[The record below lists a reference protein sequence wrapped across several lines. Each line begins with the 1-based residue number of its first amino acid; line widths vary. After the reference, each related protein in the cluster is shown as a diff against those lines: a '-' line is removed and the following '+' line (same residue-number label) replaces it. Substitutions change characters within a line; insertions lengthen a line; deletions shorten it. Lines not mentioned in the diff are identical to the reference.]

1 MIAAVEDVLSEA
13 VVRKLI
19 AVERPDLVLSG
30 VLRKNGREYVRSRA
44 RELNRTAHSIPVLVV
59 VDLDRPV
66 PCPADLIE
74 SWLPSPRAPMLL
86 FRLAVME
93 IEAWVM
99 ADRVSFAKFMS
110 VALHRVPANPDAV
123 LQPKELIVSLA
134 KQSKSKDIREDL
146 APSIGDTRRVGPAF
160 NARLT
165 AYVADSW
172 NPAAAAASSPSLRRA
187 TDRLRS
193 S

>member
-13 VVRKLI
+13 VV
-19 AVERPDLVLSG
+19 LSG
-30 VLRKNGREYVRSRA
+30 VLRKNGREYIRSRA
-44 RELNRTAHSIPVLVV
+44 RELNRTAHSVPVLVV

-99 ADRVSFAKFMS
+99 ADRESFAAFLS
-110 VALHRVPANPDAV
+110 VPMHRIPANPDEI
-123 LQPKELIVSLA
+123 LQPKELIVSVA
-134 KQSKSKDIREDL
+134 KRSKSRDIREDL
-146 APSIGDTRRVGPAF
+146 APSTGDTRRVGPAF

-165 AYVADSW
+165 AYVADTW

-187 TDRLRS
+187 TERLRS